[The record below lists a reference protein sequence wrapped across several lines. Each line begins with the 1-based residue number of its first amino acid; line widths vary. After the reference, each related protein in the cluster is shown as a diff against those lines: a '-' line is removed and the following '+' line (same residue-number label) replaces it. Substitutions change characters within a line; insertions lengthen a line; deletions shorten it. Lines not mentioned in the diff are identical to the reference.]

1 MNSNLIKNVVIP
13 FLQIL
18 ARSGQLVV
26 LYDTNGKILYSSDE
40 WKMYICGDVK
50 RKVIGKTLHE
60 ISSAP
65 ETQTQAVSNVHQ
77 RVIEKRNPIS
87 CIVISDSF
95 YHVQKNSGVDHHV
108 IVETD
113 IFPVVNEDDEVIAT
127 YAISKDFHDFNLF
140 YIAYFKFG
148 HSLNHEPVGD
158 ELLFTKLSR
167 REQEILY
174 LLINGLSQSEIAS
187 CLNISRGAVAK
198 IISSRISE
206 KLGLTKVSQALIIQ
220 KAISLK
226 LHQKVP
232 ISLLEY
238 GIIVI
243 DGQNISFVPS

>member
-1 MNSNLIKNVVIP
+1 MSNLIKDVVIP

-18 ARSGQLVV
+18 ARSEQVVV
-26 LYDTNGKILYSSDE
+26 LCDNNGKILYASDE
-40 WKMYICGDVK
+40 WKIYICGDKNRDVVG
-50 RKVIGKTLHE
+50 RTLHE
-60 ISSAP
+60 ISPAP
-65 ETQTQAVSNVHQ
+65 KTQTEAVISVHKI
-77 RVIEKRNPIS
+77 VVEKRSPIS

-95 YHVQKNSGVDHHV
+95 YHVQKSSNFDHHV

-113 IFPVVNEDDEVIAT
+113 IFPVVDEQNNVIAT
-127 YAISKDFHDFNLF
+127 YAISKEFYDFNLF
-140 YIAYFKFG
+140 YVAYFKLG
-148 HSLNHEPVGD
+148 HSLTLDIVD
-158 ELLFTKLSR
+158 EEILFTKLSR
-167 REQEILY
+167 RELEILY
-174 LLINGLSQSEIAS
+174 LLINGLSQSEIAG

-206 KLGLTKVSQALIIQ
+206 KLGVNKVSQALIIQ

-238 GIIVI
+238 GIIVV